1 MGDDDVATNM
11 AMVHIQESNNVSTHF
26 LSCNGYN
33 GNAFK
38 DTIKKVSRKFVTEQ
52 HSTERIQ
59 KIQQATTHGSLF
71 HATGGGHLT
80 DDDIFLA
87 AQKKVVETEIKELQR
102 REESAGK
109 MMDVER
115 KAQEILVQT
124 KSLQTYNTAEL
135 RVLLTYYQVKGLSGM
150 KKDAMAEK
158 WKEILQSQKDAP
170 IFMKW
175 SADDE
180 KNLSKLTSK
189 PIILAD
195 TALGRHQQ
203 TIKRQVI
210 NVVTKMSRRER
221 KDLRKK
227 LEKMDEDEEE
237 EHSAIISVMP
247 KVSGEKST
255 SKPVVQSTHDETER
269 KNFEAINEA
278 MM

>member
-1 MGDDDVATNM
+1 
-11 AMVHIQESNNVSTHF
+11 
-26 LSCNGYN
+26 
-33 GNAFK
+33 
-38 DTIKKVSRKFVTEQ
+38 
-52 HSTERIQ
+52 
-59 KIQQATTHGSLF
+59 
-71 HATGGGHLT
+71 
-80 DDDIFLA
+80 
-87 AQKKVVETEIKELQR
+87 
-102 REESAGK
+102 
-109 MMDVER
+109 MDVER

-158 WKEILQSQKDAP
+158 WKEILQSQEDAP

-180 KNLSKLTSK
+180 TNLSKLTSK

-210 NVVTKMSRRER
+210 NVVTKMLRRER